1 MSQHQAKRIEQLVGM
16 MTVEEKIGQLNML
29 SADMA
34 VTGPVVSGDYMAML
48 KAGKLG
54 SMLNLYG
61 VESTRKVQRVA
72 VEETRLGIPLF
83 FGYDVIHGHRTVFPI
98 PLGEAA
104 AFDPALWER
113 TARVA
118 AIESAA
124 DGLMLTFAPMLDVS
138 RDPRW
143 GRISES
149 AGEDTWLTER
159 LAEAKVRGFQG
170 PDLTAPD
177 SIATTGKHLAAYGA
191 VTAGRDYAQVEISE
205 RSLHEIYLP
214 PFKAAIE
221 AGSPALMPAFTD
233 FEGVPL
239 TANRVVLQDL
249 VRGEWGFDGIYISDY
264 NAIAE
269 LVAHGVAAD
278 IADAAALALKAGV
291 DIDLMASAY
300 TKGLAV
306 ALERGTV
313 TMSDLDAAV
322 RRVLAFKARLGLF
335 DDPYREKAPVLT
347 AAQRAEFREVAR
359 DAACRSMVLLSN
371 RSGVLPI
378 TATPRRIAVLGPLA
392 DNAIEMLGPWSGAGR
407 GEEMVSLLDGLRK
420 TWPQSEIKY
429 ARGVEVDGEDLS
441 GIPAAFELARQS
453 DLVILCLGEARQMS
467 GEAASRARP
476 GLPGKQAAL
485 ADAVLDT
492 GKPTVVLLSSGRPLA
507 VSWLFERASAVLAT
521 WFLGSEAGTAVGDVL
536 SGRWNPSARLP
547 VSWPVDVG
555 QIPVFY
561 SRLPTGRPFDA
572 RIRYTSKYLDMPN
585 EPLFPFG
592 HGLSYTTFKLSN
604 LRVGPT
610 ELRRGAT
617 VTVEVDVANEGK
629 VAGEETVLLFVRDP
643 VATISRP
650 LLELKGMAKITL
662 GPGERRSVR
671 LKLTTDDL
679 SFIGTDLKPHLEP
692 GAFEIFV
699 GPSAKKETLLQTTIQ
714 LLPS

>member
-1 MSQHQAKRIEQLVGM
+1 MSQHQAKRIEQLIGM

-34 VTGPVVSGDYMAML
+34 VTGPVVSGDYMAAL
-48 KAGKLG
+48 KAGRLG

-61 VESTRKVQRVA
+61 AEITRKVQRVA

-113 TARVA
+113 SARIA

-124 DGLMLTFAPMLDVS
+124 EGLMLVFAPMLDVS

-170 PDLTAPD
+170 PDLTAAD
-177 SIATTGKHLAAYGA
+177 SVATTAKHLAAYGA
-191 VTAGRDYAQVEISE
+191 VLAGRDYAQTEVSE
-205 RSLHEIYLP
+205 RAFHETYLP

-221 AGSPALMPAFTD
+221 AGCPALMPAFTD
-233 FEGVPL
+233 LEGVPM
-239 TANRVVLQDL
+239 TANRAVLHDL

-278 IADAAALALKAGV
+278 IPDAAAVALKAGV
-291 DIDLMASAY
+291 DIDMMASAY
-300 TKGLAV
+300 TNGLPA
-306 ALERGTV
+306 ALERGMV
-313 TMSDLDAAV
+313 TMADLDAAV

-335 DDPYREKAPVLT
+335 EDPYREKAPQLT
-347 AAQRAEFREVAR
+347 ASQRAEFREAAR
-359 DAACRSMVLLSN
+359 DAARRSIVLLSN
-371 RSGVLPI
+371 RGAVLPI
-378 TATPRRIAVLGPLA
+378 ARAPHRIAVLGPLA
-392 DNAIEMLGPWSGAGR
+392 DNAVEMLGPWSGAGR
-407 GEEMVSLLDGLRK
+407 GEEMVSFLDGLRK
-420 TWPQSEIKY
+420 TWPESELQY
-429 ARGVEVDGEDLS
+429 ARGVDIDSEDLS
-441 GIPAAFELARQS
+441 GIPTAFELARQS
-453 DLVILCLGEARQMS
+453 DLVILCVGEARGMS
-467 GEAASRARP
+467 GEAGSRARP

-492 GKPTVVLLSSGRPLA
+492 GKPTVVLLSAGRPLA

-521 WFLGSEAGTAVGDVL
+521 WFLGSEAGNAVGDVL
-536 SGRWNPSARLP
+536 SGRWNPSGRLP
-547 VSWPVDVG
+547 VSWPIDVG

-572 RIRYTSKYLDMPN
+572 NIRYTSKYLDIPN

-592 HGLSYTTFKLSN
+592 HGLSYTQFRLRN
-604 LRVGPT
+604 LRAGPA
-610 ELRRGAT
+610 ELRRGDG
-617 VTVEVDVANEGK
+617 VTVDVDVANEGQ
-629 VAGEETVLLFVRDP
+629 VPGEETVLLFVRDP

-650 LLELKGMAKITL
+650 VLELKGMAKITL
-662 GPGERRSVR
+662 GPGERGSVR
-671 LKLTTDDL
+671 LKLATDDL
-679 SFIGTDLKPHLEP
+679 RFIGTDLEPRLEP
-692 GAFEIFV
+692 GTFDIFV
-699 GPSAKKETLLQTTIQ
+699 GPSAKKETLLQTTIR

>member
-1 MSQHQAKRIEQLVGM
+1 MSQHNAKRIEQLIGM

-29 SADMA
+29 SAALA
-34 VTGPVVSGDYMAML
+34 VTGPVMPGDYMAAL

-54 SMLNLYG
+54 SIFNLYG
-61 VESTRKVQRVA
+61 VELTRKAQRVA

-113 TARVA
+113 SARIA

-124 DGLMLTFAPMLDVS
+124 EGLMLVFSPMLDVS

-170 PDLTAPD
+170 PDLTAAD
-177 SIATTGKHLAAYGA
+177 SVATTAKHLAAYGA
-191 VTAGRDYAQVEISE
+191 VLAGRDYAQTEVSE
-205 RSLHEIYLP
+205 RAFHETYLP
-214 PFKAAIE
+214 PFKTAIE
-221 AGSPALMPAFTD
+221 AGCPALMPAFTD
-233 FEGVPL
+233 LEGVPM
-239 TANRVVLQDL
+239 TANRAVLHDL

-278 IADAAALALKAGV
+278 IPDAAAVALKAGV
-291 DIDLMASAY
+291 DIDMMASAY
-300 TKGLAV
+300 TNGLLV

-313 TMSDLDAAV
+313 TMADLDAAV

-335 DDPYREKAPVLT
+335 EDPYREKAPQLT
-347 AAQRAEFREVAR
+347 ASQRAEFREAAR
-359 DAACRSMVLLSN
+359 DAARRSIVLLSN
-371 RSGVLPI
+371 RGAVLPI
-378 TATPRRIAVLGPLA
+378 AQAPRRIAVLGPLA

-407 GEEMVSLLDGLRK
+407 GEEMVSFLDGLRK

-429 ARGVEVDGEDLS
+429 ARGVEIDSEDLS

-453 DLVILCLGEARQMS
+453 DLVILCVGEARNMS
-467 GEAASRARP
+467 GEAGCRGRP

-492 GKPTVVLLSSGRPLA
+492 GKPTVVLLSAGRTLA

-521 WFLGSEAGTAVGDVL
+521 WFLGSEAGNAVGDVL

-572 RIRYTSKYLDMPN
+572 KIRYTSKYLDIPN

-592 HGLSYTTFKLSN
+592 HGLSYTQFKMRN
-604 LRVGPT
+604 LRVSRT
-610 ELRRGAT
+610 ELRSGDS
-617 VTVEVDVANEGK
+617 VTIDVDVTNEGK

-650 LLELKGMAKITL
+650 VLELKGMAKITL
-662 GPGERRSVR
+662 GPGENGSVR
-671 LKLTTDDL
+671 LKLTTDDFR
-679 SFIGTDLKPHLEP
+679 FIGTDLRPRLEP
-692 GAFEIFV
+692 GSFEIFV
-699 GPSAKKETLLQTTIQ
+699 GPSAKKETQLQATIR